1 MKLLIVSCLVALAAA
16 DVSHLQQAAPPGGE
30 AGAQILRQESDI
42 SPEGNFQYAYETDN
56 GIQGQAQGQVKGEG
70 EDAALEIQG
79 QNGWKTPEGEQVQ
92 LQYVANE
99 NGYQPQG
106 SHLPTPPPIPEA
118 ILRALEYIRAHPP
131 APEN

>member
-16 DVSHLQQAAPPGGE
+16 DVSHLRQAPGGE
-30 AGAQILRQESDI
+30 ASAQILRQESDI

-56 GIQGQAQGQVKGEG
+56 GIQGQAQGQIKGAG
-70 EDAALEIQG
+70 EEAALEIQG

-118 ILRALEYIRAHPP
+118 ILRSLKYIRAHPP
-131 APEN
+131 PPEN